1 VENFIILRFPF
12 LIVKE
17 RRILEFSKFI
27 NIEELLSNKLKQ
39 ILSLKVDGTETKTL
53 ISTLWLRFK
62 RIRSAQLAGGIIRSL
77 MSAKQSGG
85 LSFPLPSAART
96 PASSSSEFP

>member
-77 MSAKQSGG
+77 MSAKQSG